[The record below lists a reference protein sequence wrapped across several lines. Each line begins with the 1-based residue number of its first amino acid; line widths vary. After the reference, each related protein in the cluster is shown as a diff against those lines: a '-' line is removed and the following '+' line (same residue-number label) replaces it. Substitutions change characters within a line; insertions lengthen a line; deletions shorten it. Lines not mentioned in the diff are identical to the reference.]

1 MAFDSFAYLA
11 FLAVA
16 IAAAR
21 LLRERLA
28 TIWLVVA
35 SMLFYGL
42 VVWWYPLLL
51 VGVTGAAWY
60 CGEIA
65 RQAESRRHRR
75 LAVGA
80 GIFLSLAPLLVFK
93 YASQWLPFAAS
104 PQKST
109 WLDPASWA
117 MPVGLS
123 FYALQGIAW
132 VVDCGRGDVAK
143 SPPLCRFT
151 LFFSFFPKLSA
162 GPILRHDDF
171 FPESRKTGWSS
182 ALLWE
187 SCTLFVFGLFK
198 KVVLADNTAVA
209 ANALFAAPD
218 TSSSLAL
225 LGMLA
230 YSMQI
235 YCDFAGYTDMAI
247 ASGLLLGIRL
257 PKNFHWPY
265 LATNPAEFWRR
276 WHITLSQWLRD
287 YVYLTL
293 PGLRARKPLAMYG
306 GLLLTM
312 VLCGV
317 WHGSTLPFAIWG
329 LYWGLLLLGY
339 RILEARLAS
348 FWNAAKLPSWAVT
361 LLATAGMQM
370 LIATGWVFFRAES
383 IADAGRVL
391 GSLFAGGWDAPP
403 GFSLGEAQWLTM
415 ALLAGFWLFH
425 ATAVHAPLL
434 RFQQKHAW
442 HPAGVSLLLLLLSAA
457 VVFRVP
463 NAVPFLY
470 FRF

>member
-1 MAFDSFAYLA
+1 MAVDSFAYLA
-11 FLAVA
+11 VLLVA
-16 IAAAR
+16 AAGAR
-21 LLRERLA
+21 LLGSRGAAL
-28 TIWLVVA
+28 WLSAV
-35 SMLFYGL
+35 SFLFYGL
-42 VVWWYPLLL
+42 LAWWYPLLL
-51 VGVTGAAWY
+51 LGVTGACWF
-60 CGEIA
+60 CGNAA
-65 RQAESRRHRR
+65 RRAASREGRR
-75 LAVGA
+75 MATGV
-80 GIFLSLAPLLVFK
+80 GIFLSLAPLLFFK
-93 YASQWLPFAAS
+93 YAAHWLPFAAS
-104 PQKST
+104 APEST
-109 WLDPASWA
+109 WLDPQSWA

-132 VVDCGRGDVAK
+132 MVDCGRGDV
-143 SPPLCRFT
+143 STMPPFGRFL

-171 FPESRKTGWSS
+171 FPASRQVPWST
-182 ALLWE
+182 AMLWE
-187 SCTLFVFGLFK
+187 ACSLFVFGLFK
-198 KVVLADNTAVA
+198 KAVLADNAAVA
-209 ANALFAAPD
+209 ANLLFANPE
-218 TSSSLAL
+218 TSSALAA

-247 ASGLLLGIRL
+247 ASGLLLGVRL

-293 PGLRARKPLAMYG
+293 PGLRARKPMAMYG

-312 VLCGV
+312 VLCGI

-329 LYWGLLLLGY
+329 LYWGLLLLAY
-339 RILEARLAS
+339 RLLQPHAES
-348 FWNAAKLPSWAVT
+348 MWNATPFPPWAVT
-361 LLATAGMQM
+361 LLSTLAMQG

-383 IADAGRVL
+383 IGEAGKVL
-391 GSLFAGGWDAPP
+391 RSLFAGGWNLPQGIAM
-403 GFSLGEAQWLTM
+403 GEPQVLAA
-415 ALLAGFWLFH
+415 ALLVGFWLFH
-425 ATAVHAPLL
+425 AKVAHGPLL
-434 RFQQKHAW
+434 RLHQDRPW
-442 HPAGVSLLLLLLSAA
+442 HPAGVALLLFLLTVT

>member
-11 FLAVA
+11 VLLAATVG
-16 IAAAR
+16 AR
-21 LLRERLA
+21 LLGSRWA
-28 TIWLVVA
+28 AWWLTVV
-35 SMLFYGL
+35 SFLFYGL
-42 VVWWYPLLL
+42 MAWWYPLLL
-51 VGVTGAAWY
+51 LGVTGACWF
-60 CGEIA
+60 CGNAALRATSPHGKRMATGI
-65 RQAESRRHRR
+65 
-75 LAVGA
+75 
-80 GIFLSLAPLLVFK
+80 GIFLSLAPLLFFK
-93 YASQWLPFAAS
+93 YAAYWLPFAPS
-104 PQKST
+104 TPQST
-109 WLDPASWA
+109 WLNPQSWV

-132 VVDCGRGDVAK
+132 MVDCSRGDVSKA
-143 SPPLCRFT
+143 PPFSRFL

-171 FPESRKTGWSS
+171 FPASRQVPWSTGM
-182 ALLWE
+182 LWE
-187 SCTLFVFGLFK
+187 VCTLFVFGLFK
-198 KVVLADNTAVA
+198 KAVVADNAALA
-209 ANALFAAPD
+209 ANALFAAPE
-218 TSSSLAL
+218 TSSALAAF
-225 LGMLA
+225 GMLA

-247 ASGLLLGIRL
+247 ASGLLLGVRL
-257 PKNFHWPY
+257 PKNFNWPY

-293 PGLRARKPLAMYG
+293 PGLRARKPMAMYG

-329 LYWGLLLLGY
+329 LYWGLLLLAY
-339 RILEARLAS
+339 RLMQPHGDW
-348 FWNAAKLPSWAVT
+348 FWKETKAPSWVPT
-361 LLATAGMQM
+361 LVSTMGMQA

-383 IADAGRVL
+383 IGDAGKVL
-391 GSLFAGGWDAPP
+391 GSLFAGGWDLPQGTAIAEP
-403 GFSLGEAQWLTM
+403 QWVAG
-415 ALLAGFWLFH
+415 ALLIGFWLWH
-425 ATAVHAPLL
+425 AAAVHGPLL
-434 RFQQKHAW
+434 RFHQRRPW
-442 HPAGVSLLLLLLSAA
+442 HPVGVALLLVLLCAT